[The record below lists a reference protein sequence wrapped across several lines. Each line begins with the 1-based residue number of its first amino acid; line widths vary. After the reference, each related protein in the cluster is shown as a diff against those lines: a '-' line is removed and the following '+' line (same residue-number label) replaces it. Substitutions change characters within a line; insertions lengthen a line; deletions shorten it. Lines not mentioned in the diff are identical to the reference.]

1 MRSRLPSIDT
11 DPRAIEPI
19 HEDIDLSFALRDTRE
34 RRDSSLSSEHVL
46 NYHECMPNDTR
57 TTFKSSELSRG
68 SADVFAAAS
77 DHPVTVTRRDGEPL
91 VLMSEREANARSELL
106 SLAAQLIGVAV
117 TNDGGLTDFMTD
129 HYPWM
134 LALSPADREECARD
148 VLDAARASFSSG
160 QPHLA
165 VSTLTSW
172 RETATAIAAGLGS
185 EPVEWLTTDSPVAR
199 P

>member
-1 MRSRLPSIDT
+1 M
-11 DPRAIEPI
+11 
-19 HEDIDLSFALRDTRE
+19 
-34 RRDSSLSSEHVL
+34 
-46 NYHECMPNDTR
+46 
-57 TTFKSSELSRG
+57 
-68 SADVFAAAS
+68 
-77 DHPVTVTRRDGEPL
+77 
-91 VLMSEREANARSELL
+91 
-106 SLAAQLIGVAV
+106 

>member
-1 MRSRLPSIDT
+1 M
-11 DPRAIEPI
+11 A
-19 HEDIDLSFALRDTRE
+19 A
-34 RRDSSLSSEHVL
+34 
-46 NYHECMPNDTR
+46 DTR

-68 SADVFAAAS
+68 SAEVFAAAS

-91 VLMSEREANARSELL
+91 VLMSEREASARSELL
-106 SLAAQLIGVAV
+106 SLAAQLIGVATSNDDSLTSYM
-117 TNDGGLTDFMTD
+117 TN

-134 LALSPADREECARD
+134 LALSPADQEECARD
-148 VLDAARASFSSG
+148 VLDSARASFSSE

-172 RETATAIAAGLGS
+172 RETATAIAAGLGD
-185 EPVEWLTTDSPVAR
+185 EPVEWLVDDVPVVR